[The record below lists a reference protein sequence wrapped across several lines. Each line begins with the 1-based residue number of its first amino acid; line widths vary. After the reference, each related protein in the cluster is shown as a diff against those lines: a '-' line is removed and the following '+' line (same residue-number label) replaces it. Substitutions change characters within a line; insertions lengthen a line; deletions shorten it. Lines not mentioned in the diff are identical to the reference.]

1 MAAETGTSTAY
12 APNATVQIQPGMI
25 IQPVCQIPGGTSAT
39 LVTGQGSRSN
49 VTIPVQPG
57 MNVRTI
63 CLVNSSG
70 QFVTF

>member
-1 MAAETGTSTAY
+1 MSLPPTDVSP
-12 APNATVQIQPGMI
+12 PNATVQIQPGMI
-25 IQPVCQIPGGTSAT
+25 IQPVCQITGTTGSV

-49 VTIPVQPG
+49 VSVTVQPG
-57 MNVRTI
+57 MQIKAI